1 MLVGAPSS
9 ALKKTNQPREKG
21 PTSDPTQPN
30 STQPNSFNRPIQL
43 DDTKK
48 QGLLTRGGG
57 KARFGS
63 WEAHHLTSSSR
74 VAISR
79 YNIAASSTP
88 GRLPQGSQPVKAHV
102 NTKQSIQQKETG
114 TSIGSA
120 STRKMFSYRNRCRKR
135 TTESRTDRRGAEE
148 KARPLFFEP
157 PSTPNCLLAPAYLT
171 DNRDNYRAERSLPNS
186 TRNNQLQHV
195 EDTIAASKT
204 VPLLPLNSAWSKDK
218 SAERRALRHLTNRG
232 AILA

>member
-1 MLVGAPSS
+1 M
-9 ALKKTNQPREKG
+9 E
-21 PTSDPTQPN
+21 
-30 STQPNSFNRPIQL
+30 
-43 DDTKK
+43 
-48 QGLLTRGGG
+48 

-79 YNIAASSTP
+79 YSIAASSTP
-88 GRLPQGSQPVKAHV
+88 GRLPQESQPVKAHV

-120 STRKMFSYRNRCRKR
+120 STREMFSYRNRRRKR

-148 KARPLFFEP
+148 KARPLFLEP

-171 DNRDNYRAERSLPNS
+171 DYRDNYSAEQSLPNS
-186 TRNNQLQHV
+186 TRNNQLQHF

-204 VPLLPLNSAWSKDK
+204 VPLFATQFGMVQ
-218 SAERRALRHLTNRG
+218 R
-232 AILA
+232 